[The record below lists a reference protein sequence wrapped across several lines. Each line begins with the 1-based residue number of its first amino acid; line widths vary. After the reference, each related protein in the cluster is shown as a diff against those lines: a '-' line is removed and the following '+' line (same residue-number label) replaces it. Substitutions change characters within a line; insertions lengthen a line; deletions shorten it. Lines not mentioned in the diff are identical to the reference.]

1 MNIVEPVAE
10 TQKTK
15 FNPPKKEFTYKNHK
29 KSNES
34 FDDMVRAL
42 MRPVSIKQPE
52 EYNVIDLSN
61 PNVDIFTEPM
71 TVDFDKERAK
81 QQFLDNY
88 R

>member
-10 TQKTK
+10 IQKIK
-15 FNPPKKEFTYKNHK
+15 FDSPKKEFTYKNRRRYDK
-29 KSNES
+29 F
-34 FDDMVRAL
+34 FDDMVRAV
-42 MRPVSIKQPE
+42 MKPVTVSQTE
-52 EYNVIDLSN
+52 EDNVIDLSN
-61 PNVDIFTEPM
+61 PVDIFTEPM

>member
-10 TQKTK
+10 IQKTK
-15 FNPPKKEFTYKNHK
+15 FNSPKKEFTYKNRRRYD
-29 KSNES
+29 ES
-34 FDDMVRAL
+34 FDDMVRAV
-42 MRPVSIKQPE
+42 MKPVTVSQTE
-52 EYNVIDLSN
+52 EDNVIDLSN
-61 PNVDIFTEPM
+61 PVDIFTEPM